1 MYKNYGDRNFFEHG
15 ILADDEHSD
24 SVISLIRCEP
34 YPDEEDLYQFAK
46 MDVDVDDPWIDRK
59 AVMDYAGMKEF
70 DPVEFAIAA
79 SDYYSWENFGASSY
93 GVFYDWQHMTKAEI
107 RQALKGELIA
117 YDHLDPII

>member
-1 MYKNYGDRNFFEHG
+1 
-15 ILADDEHSD
+15 
-24 SVISLIRCEP
+24 
-34 YPDEEDLYQFAK
+34 
-46 MDVDVDDPWIDRK
+46 
-59 AVMDYAGMKEF
+59 MDYAGMKEF

-93 GVFYDWQHMTKAEI
+93 GVFYDWQHMTKSEI